1 MELRITL
8 DPDGGLRL
16 ILPQGRALNIGL
28 GPSSLRFIQRILRD
42 AGAGKRD
49 QRGYIGEFPTQHV
62 IDIWRAQDTAAR
74 EEAALARK
82 AEREAELAEQARA
95 RKEEYKERGIDLD
108 VLDIRL

>member
-8 DPDGGLRL
+8 APDGGLRL

-62 IDIWRAQDTAAR
+62 IDIWRAQDTLAR
-74 EEAALARK
+74 EEAAL
-82 AEREAELAEQARA
+82 EAVRA
-95 RKEEYKERGIDLD
+95 RKEEFKERGIDLD